1 MMNNTKLY
9 LLSRELNKIT
19 LLSSDIVP
27 LNIATIRTEIDLLE
41 RSPWHC
47 NPFSVYHL
55 TTISGTPYQPNV
67 LKNNFLF
74 LVNKNLIK

>member
-9 LLSRELNKIT
+9 LLSREHKIT

-27 LNIATIRTEIDLLE
+27 LNIATLHTEIDLLE
-41 RSPWHC
+41 RSPWHY